1 MSDTVQAVRNSKGT
15 HILID
20 LLLFIFTH
28 AVCFERDLSIYKTN
42 VYRIK
47 KQSFNS
53 SSMLEYYMIDY

>member
-28 AVCFERDLSIYKTN
+28 AVYFERDLFIYKTN
-42 VYRIK
+42 VYRK
-47 KQSFNS
+47 KNNH
-53 SSMLEYYMIDY
+53 LILPRCLNIMIDY

>member
-28 AVCFERDLSIYKTN
+28 AVCFERDLFIYKTN
-42 VYRIK
+42 VYRK
-47 KQSFNS
+47 KNH
-53 SSMLEYYMIDY
+53 LILPRCLNIMIDY